1 MVLVRPWTAMAW
13 APAASTAWASSTTLM
28 LPRSQPSRHFTVTG
42 NRDSMGHGFH
52 NPGGQRNVLHESRA
66 VAVTDHLGHGT
77 AHVDV
82 NEVTAGNLHGQS
94 CPLGHYFG
102 IIAKNLSSYHRAF
115 VFPQKPGALP
125 VPVHQGPGG
134 YHLRYC
140 EAGAHSGAYRFETP
154 SPSLRP
160 WAPGPGGREW
170 LNFQFSE
177 GNTSVFLHESIIS
190 WGRKN
195 RKLRERPCRKMGI
208 LL

>member
-1 MVLVRPWTAMAW
+1 MDRNGLGAGGLHRLGQFYHVDA
-13 APAASTAWASSTTLM
+13 APVPA
-28 LPRSQPSRHFTVTG
+28 QPAFHRDG

-66 VAVTDHLGHGT
+66 VAVTDYLGHGT

-82 NEVTAGNLHGQS
+82 NEVTAGNLHGQG

-102 IIAKNLSSYHRAF
+102 IIAKNLSSYHRTF

-140 EAGAHSGAYRFETP
+140 EAGAHSGAYG
-154 SPSLRP
+154 SKRP
-160 WAPGPGGREW
+160 VRHPGHGR
-170 LNFQFSE
+170 QGQVA
-177 GNTSVFLHESIIS
+177 GN
-190 WGRKN
+190 G
-195 RKLRERPCRKMGI
+195 
-208 LL
+208 